1 MRQKR
6 LAKLASL
13 DSASSASST
22 PSSNA
27 NSKPAETSTSAHEPS
42 SSSASSPLPPRQS
55 QSQQL
60 PSAPQP
66 TEKPA
71 EASTPANPFSRITN
85 ENKAGKSSGGSVNS
99 GNTSSNKRSTTAVDP
114 RLSETS
120 PAKKKVHAA
129 PLENIE
135 DWTDRVLSDVFLITL
150 DESRTVD
157 SRGVKLAYLSELRAE
172 LEQSGEPVKL
182 TTSSLDAALIEAA
195 KHVPADTALLEY
207 FLPCWK
213 RVMRAIRAGRRPS
226 PAKEA
231 VLLEA
236 KRLCMSNC
244 IFALTM
250 PDYFG

>member
-1 MRQKR
+1 
-6 LAKLASL
+6 LV
-13 DSASSASST
+13 
-22 PSSNA
+22 
-27 NSKPAETSTSAHEPS
+27 
-42 SSSASSPLPPRQS
+42 SP
-55 QSQQL
+55 
-60 PSAPQP
+60 
-66 TEKPA
+66 
-71 EASTPANPFSRITN
+71 
-85 ENKAGKSSGGSVNS
+85 
-99 GNTSSNKRSTTAVDP
+99 GNTNSNKRSATAVDP
-114 RLSETS
+114 RLSEIS
-120 PAKKKVHAA
+120 PAKKKLHAA
-129 PLENIE
+129 TPENLD

-157 SRGVKLAYLSELRAE
+157 SRGTKLAYLPELRAE

-195 KHVPADTALLEY
+195 KHVPAEKALLDY
-207 FLPCWK
+207 LLPCWK
-213 RVMRAIRAGRRPS
+213 RVMRTIRAGRRPS